1 LFINKFSNLSF
12 YYISKRE
19 WQPMVR
25 AVAGHSALAAWEII
39 NEPEGLTVPYQSNSN
54 ACFDTNLMGSL
65 GGYGWSGYG
74 IPWER
79 YTSIY

>member
-1 LFINKFSNLSF
+1 MSL